1 MPRIPTAG
9 TKWGKERMERRSG
22 IPARALRHTYA
33 PHHYLRMKVDTHEVR
48 ARYTSIS
55 GLPPPELL
63 LRLEFGRW
71 HIFQRRGNDIGNGEN
86 REAVTGRT
94 TSARVD
100 RDAGRQHN
108 ETLRAIRNAG
118 NEQRVLVRDVTLPC
132 ASASSVQV

>member
-1 MPRIPTAG
+1 MGQRTDGTSVWNTRTRVEAHLCATPLPTNEG
-9 TKWGKERMERRSG
+9 
-22 IPARALRHTYA
+22 
-33 PHHYLRMKVDTHEVR
+33 DTHEVR
-48 ARYTSIS
+48 ARYTSIC

-86 REAVTGRT
+86 RETVTGRT